1 MQGYKKDQFDKVR
14 MSIGI
19 HPEHFTWKL
28 ESGQCFEMP
37 EVIMQYSCKGTNGMT
52 NNFHDFF
59 RKYILP
65 SKWVEAERP
74 VLINNWEATY
84 FDFNDDKLVQ
94 IAEEASKLGID
105 MLVMDDGWFGHRNA
119 DNSSLGDWY
128 VNEEKLKGGLKK
140 LVDRVN
146 ALGMKFG
153 IWFEPEMI
161 SPDSDLYRSHPEWAL
176 ALDGREPG
184 LCRTQYVLD
193 FSRHEVVDYIYGR
206 LHDILESANIEY
218 VKWDMNRPIAEA
230 ASLSLPAD
238 RQGEVMHRHVLA
250 LYELQERL
258 VNDFP
263 DLLLENCSGG
273 GARFDPGMLYYS
285 PQIWCSDNADP
296 VERLMIQEGTHL
308 IYPLSTTGTHVADSP
323 NHVNGRI
330 TPFDTRADVALT
342 GTFGY
347 ELDITKIAE
356 EDREQIPGQV
366 EQYHKYN
373 HLVQSGDYYRIAS
386 WSSEKPYDCWA
397 VVSKDREEVLVT
409 CVQVLASPN
418 RNSYC
423 MRLKGLDS
431 EKLYCLEET
440 GEIFGGDELMQCG
453 ILISGLSGDFQS
465 KLFYFKS
472 VETM

>member
-1 MQGYKKDQFDKVR
+1 MASQDTRTILLLQCFQETASENCGDVYAMNLIYSGNFIARVQKDQFDKVR

-161 SPDSDLYRSHPEWAL
+161 SPDSDLYRSHPDWAL

-238 RQGEVMHRHVLA
+238 RQG
-250 LYELQERL
+250 
-258 VNDFP
+258 
-263 DLLLENCSGG
+263 
-273 GARFDPGMLYYS
+273 
-285 PQIWCSDNADP
+285 
-296 VERLMIQEGTHL
+296 
-308 IYPLSTTGTHVADSP
+308 
-323 NHVNGRI
+323 
-330 TPFDTRADVALT
+330 
-342 GTFGY
+342 
-347 ELDITKIAE
+347 K
-356 EDREQIPGQV
+356 
-366 EQYHKYN
+366 
-373 HLVQSGDYYRIAS
+373 
-386 WSSEKPYDCWA
+386 
-397 VVSKDREEVLVT
+397 
-409 CVQVLASPN
+409 
-418 RNSYC
+418 
-423 MRLKGLDS
+423 
-431 EKLYCLEET
+431 
-440 GEIFGGDELMQCG
+440 
-453 ILISGLSGDFQS
+453 
-465 KLFYFKS
+465 
-472 VETM
+472 